1 MRYDYAGFWRRF
13 FATFV
18 DLPWLLLPL
27 FIFLYLDK
35 DKGPLLRDFTVLTMD
50 TAQILR
56 FIAILGIPFLLV
68 IWCWLKWAATPGKLL
83 FDCDVID
90 IRTSRPVTLIR
101 ALLRCLAYIFSLMP
115 LGLGFLWILWDPRK
129 QAWHDKIA
137 GTIVVIHDE
146 SSVPIEQ
153 LLEEN

>member
-1 MRYDYAGFWRRF
+1 MRYEYAGFWRRL

-18 DLPWLLLPL
+18 DLPWLL
-27 FIFLYLDK
+27 F
-35 DKGPLLRDFTVLTMD
+35 PLLVFFHLYEGQEVLLKDWT
-50 TAQILR
+50 TLTIEISQTPWFVAV
-56 FIAILGIPFLLV
+56 LGIPFLLV

-90 IRTSRPVTLIR
+90 IRTGRPVTLIR
-101 ALLRCLAYIFSLMP
+101 ALLRCLAYILSFMP
-115 LGLGFLWILWDPRK
+115 LGLGFLWILWDQRK

-146 SSVPIEQ
+146 STVPIEQ
-153 LLEEN
+153 LLEGN